1 MEAAEQV
8 VLVVIVVVARE
19 GKYIHFVK
27 KVCPVGLCISNGYIT
42 GPHHRMSS
50 NLLLNNNALTIAQNN

>member
-8 VLVVIVVVARE
+8 VLMVIVVVARE
-19 GKYIHFVK
+19 GKYIHFV

-50 NLLLNNNALTIAQNN
+50 NLLLNNNALTIALNN